1 MSKYNVAL
9 LKRARELKQ
18 FAEGSLDE
26 VDLSEFATLSARKH
40 WADKA
45 EILEGHVVNTVNAH
59 TVAVGKV
66 LYALGYRGPF
76 AITKDLRLVKE
87 KQTVKKEVT
96 IEDIIKAAVEE

>member
-9 LKRARELKQ
+9 LKRAQQLKQ

-26 VDLSEFATLSARKH
+26 VDLSEFATLSARKQ

-45 EILEGHVVNTVNAH
+45 EILEEGHVVNTVNAH

-66 LYALGYRGPF
+66 LHALGYRGPF
-76 AITKDLRLVKE
+76 AITKDLKLLKE
-87 KQTVKKEVT
+87 ITKKVVN
-96 IEDIIKAAVEE
+96 IEEIVKAALS